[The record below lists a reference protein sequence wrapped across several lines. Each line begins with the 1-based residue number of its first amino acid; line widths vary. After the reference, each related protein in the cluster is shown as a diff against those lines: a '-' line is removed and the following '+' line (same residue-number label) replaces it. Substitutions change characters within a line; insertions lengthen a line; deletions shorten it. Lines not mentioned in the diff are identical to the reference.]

1 MRRDIVSIQ
10 LWILTKENFMFN
22 FFKKKE
28 EPKEEV
34 KSSFFDDYSE
44 IANRTQLTPLQ
55 KLDLL
60 RFSIQKSAPI
70 TIAQDSSDNYGGL
83 KTENY
88 EHVPDVIFSHF
99 AKQGFIGF
107 PACAI
112 LKQNW
117 IINNACSI
125 PPQDAIR
132 PGYKLTSREETT
144 KQEDVEIIERIS
156 KTKYHI
162 LDLASKA
169 VEKKKVFGSCLV
181 VPLFSNDYDYS
192 VPFNPDSVRN
202 NTYRGMVVIEPW
214 SLSFDFD
221 AESLNNPMS
230 QDFYSPTWFKL
241 PNGLRIHKSHCIFL
255 RNTTVP
261 DILKPTYY
269 YGGIPLTQMIYQR
282 VYCAEKVANEAPM
295 LALSKRLLVADIP
308 YQQFK
313 TNRGKI
319 EENLNAI
326 TYMRD
331 NFGILTKRP
340 DAQIQQID
348 TSLSDFDSLILTQYQ
363 LVAAIAQMPAT
374 KLLKAQPTGL
384 NATGEYDFKDYI
396 QTLQTIQDNDIK
408 PIIDRH
414 NQLLSLSLFGKD
426 MQLITTFNPIDT
438 PSKIEIAQSNGSK
451 AQTLATLIGSGVIS
465 QEEAREALRSDEDN
479 DFTALQDIPEAPSDD
494 EQNEVEELLKKL
506 GGSKN
511 EKETN
516 NA

>member
-1 MRRDIVSIQ
+1 
-10 LWILTKENFMFN
+10 
-22 FFKKKE
+22 
-28 EPKEEV
+28 
-34 KSSFFDDYSE
+34 
-44 IANRTQLTPLQ
+44 
-55 KLDLL
+55 
-60 RFSIQKSAPI
+60 
-70 TIAQDSSDNYGGL
+70 
-83 KTENY
+83 
-88 EHVPDVIFSHF
+88 
-99 AKQGFIGF
+99 
-107 PACAI
+107 
-112 LKQNW
+112 
-117 IINNACSI
+117 
-125 PPQDAIR
+125 
-132 PGYKLTSREETT
+132 
-144 KQEDVEIIERIS
+144 
-156 KTKYHI
+156 
-162 LDLASKA
+162 
-169 VEKKKVFGSCLV
+169 
-181 VPLFSNDYDYS
+181 
-192 VPFNPDSVRN
+192 
-202 NTYRGMVVIEPW
+202 MVVIEPW

-506 GGSKN
+506 GGQKN